1 MFGKYP
7 LFQSHLDLAHNYW
20 KQLVSPGDTVVDA
33 TCGNGYDAL
42 LLAQLALKEPLGSV
56 WLLDIQSTALENSR
70 QLLEKSL
77 SVEALKRVEF
87 VVGSHAN
94 FPSSLA
100 RDSVKLVVYNLG
112 YLPGGDKSLTT
123 CVETTLASVKEA
135 SLLIQEGGA
144 LSITCYPGHPEG
156 AREEQALLE
165 MVSQWDPRIW
175 SVCHHRWCNR
185 SKSPSLLLL
194 QRSGYKT

>member
-1 MFGKYP
+1 MFGKYS

-33 TCGNGYDAL
+33 TCGNGHDAL

-56 WLLDIQSTALENSR
+56 WLLDIQSTALEKSR

-77 SVEALKRVEF
+77 SAEAMKQIEF
-87 VVGSHAN
+87 VVGSHAS
-94 FPSSLA
+94 FPASLTKG
-100 RDSVKLVVYNLG
+100 SVKLVVYNLG

-135 SLLIQEGGA
+135 ALLIQEGGA

-156 AREEQALLE
+156 AREEQALVE
-165 MVSQWDPRIW
+165 MVSEWDPRSW

-185 SKSPSLLLL
+185 NKAPSLLLL
-194 QRSGYKT
+194 QKSGHKT